1 MLISYL
7 SDKKNLTE
15 LLSKERESY
24 AKLEAEYKDL
34 QSRFFNLKETV
45 EGQEEKLQFFAKENS
60 VSSNDLEEA
69 LLLLRNKQNLA
80 FGGGTGAT
88 SGVPSFLDNTNQ
100 DDHQVD
106 IKSELSELQVRHV
119 EAVNELEKTRS
130 LLKAQAGINRE
141 QKNEVEALQNRLQQ
155 VKAEF
160 QSQLTEYKK
169 LLDMRAARIR
179 KLELQ
184 LRETA
189 YGQAQKLTE
198 RQLET
203 TTTVHTPSGQS
214 LFEIHMLK
222 AHLTNE
228 ILINLGSMEPK
239 IFLTWT
245 FYDHSMQ
252 YTPVT
257 AGPEAIFDCSAY
269 YKVKLDDAFLDYL
282 SGTTVQVETHLYI
295 ILKGVKFE

>member
-1 MLISYL
+1 M
-7 SDKKNLTE
+7 TE

>member
-1 MLISYL
+1 M
-7 SDKKNLTE
+7 
-15 LLSKERESY
+15 
-24 AKLEAEYKDL
+24 
-34 QSRFFNLKETV
+34 QSRYFNLKETV
-45 EGQEEKLQFFAKENS
+45 EGQDEKLQFFAKENS
-60 VSSNDLEEA
+60 ISANELEEA
-69 LLLLRNKQNLA
+69 LVLLRNKQGLGLSGV
-80 FGGGTGAT
+80 GGG
-88 SGVPSFLDNTNQ
+88 SDLPSFLDKINQ
-100 DDHQVD
+100 DSDQQSSD
-106 IKSELSELQVRHV
+106 TKAELSELQVRHV

-160 QSQLTEYKK
+160 QSQLSEYKK
-169 LLDMRAARIR
+169 LLEMRAARIK

-189 YGQAQKLTE
+189 YGQAQKLTDK
-198 RQLET
+198 QLEN

-214 LFEIHMLK
+214 LFEIHMQK
-222 AHLTNE
+222 AHLTKE

-239 IFLTWT
+239 IFATWT

-257 AGPEAIFDCSAY
+257 PGPEAEFDCSAY
-269 YKVKLDDAFLDYL
+269 YKIKLDDALLDYL
-282 SGTTVQVETHLYI
+282 AGTTVQVIYL
-295 ILKGVKFE
+295 ILTSFARHYN

>member
-1 MLISYL
+1 M
-7 SDKKNLTE
+7 
-15 LLSKERESY
+15 
-24 AKLEAEYKDL
+24 EAEYKDL
-34 QSRFFNLKETV
+34 QSRYFSLKETA

-69 LLLLRNKQNLA
+69 LLLLRNKQ
-80 FGGGTGAT
+80 GTSLSESK
-88 SGVPSFLDNTNQ
+88 SGMPSFLDKIVQEDQQADVKT
-100 DDHQVD
+100 
-106 IKSELSELQVRHV
+106 ELSELQVRHV

-160 QSQLTEYKK
+160 QSQLSEYKK
-169 LLDMRAARIR
+169 LLDMRAARIK

-198 RQLET
+198 TQLEK

-222 AHLTNE
+222 AHLTKE
-228 ILINLGSMEPK
+228 ILISLGSMEPK
-239 IFLTWT
+239 IFATWT

-252 YTPVT
+252 YTPVI
-257 AGPEAIFDCSAY
+257 AGPEAVFDCSAY
-269 YKVKLDDAFLDYL
+269 YKIKLDDAFLDYL
-282 SGTTVQVETHLYI
+282 ADTTVQVR
-295 ILKGVKFE
+295 F

>member
-1 MLISYL
+1 M
-7 SDKKNLTE
+7 
-15 LLSKERESY
+15 
-24 AKLEAEYKDL
+24 
-34 QSRFFNLKETV
+34 QSRYFNLKETA

-60 VSSNDLEEA
+60 VSSKDLEEA
-69 LLLLRNKQNLA
+69 LLLLRNKQIPSI
-80 FGGGTGAT
+80 GGGPG
-88 SGVPSFLDNTNQ
+88 SISEVPSFLANTNQ
-100 DDHQVD
+100 DEHDAD
-106 IKSELSELQVRHV
+106 TKAELSELQVRHV

-160 QSQLTEYKK
+160 QSQLSEYKK
-169 LLDMRAARIR
+169 LLDMRAARIQ

-184 LRETA
+184 MKETA
-189 YGQAQKLTE
+189 YGAAQKLTE
-198 RQLET
+198 SQLQK

-222 AHLTNE
+222 AHLTKE

-245 FYDHSMQ
+245 LYDHSMQ
-252 YTPVT
+252 YTPVIT
-257 AGPEAIFDCSAY
+257 GPEAVFDCSAY
-269 YKVKLDDAFLDYL
+269 YKVKLDDAFLEYL
-282 SGTTVQVETHLYI
+282 SGTTVQVGSGALIHIYI
-295 ILKGVKFE
+295 P

>member
-1 MLISYL
+1 MQ
-7 SDKKNLTE
+7 
-15 LLSKERESY
+15 SK
-24 AKLEAEYKDL
+24 
-34 QSRFFNLKETV
+34 FFNLKEAS

-60 VSSNDLEEA
+60 VSSKDLEEA
-69 LLLLRNKQNLA
+69 LLILRNKQIPTMSE
-80 FGGGTGAT
+80 GGG
-88 SGVPSFLDNTNQ
+88 SIDMPSFLSKTSQ
-100 DDHQVD
+100 DDHD
-106 IKSELSELQVRHV
+106 ADLKTELSELQVRHV

-130 LLKAQAGINRE
+130 LLKAQAGINKE

-160 QSQLTEYKK
+160 QSQLSEYKK
-169 LLDMRAARIR
+169 LLDMRAARIK

-184 LRETA
+184 MRETA
-189 YGQAQKLTE
+189 YGAAQKLTE
-198 RQLET
+198 SQLQK

-222 AHLTNE
+222 AHLTKE

-252 YTPVT
+252 YTPVI
-257 AGPEAIFDCSAY
+257 AGPEATFDCSAY
-269 YKVKLDDAFLDYL
+269 YKVKLDDAFLEYL
-282 SGTTVQVETHLYI
+282 SSTTVQVSNWEQIFSGLLLLLYFSTQRMLI
-295 ILKGVKFE
+295 YNK

>member
-1 MLISYL
+1 M
-7 SDKKNLTE
+7 
-15 LLSKERESY
+15 
-24 AKLEAEYKDL
+24 LEAEYKDL
-34 QSRFFNLKETV
+34 QSKFFNLKEAS

-60 VSSNDLEEA
+60 VSSKDLEEA
-69 LLLLRNKQNLA
+69 LLILRNKQIPTMSD
-80 FGGGTGAT
+80 GGG
-88 SGVPSFLDNTNQ
+88 SVDMPSFLSKTSH
-100 DDHQVD
+100 DDHD
-106 IKSELSELQVRHV
+106 ADLKTELSELQVRHV

-130 LLKAQAGINRE
+130 LLKAQAGINKE

-160 QSQLTEYKK
+160 QSQLSEYKK
-169 LLDMRAARIR
+169 LLDMRAARIK

-184 LRETA
+184 MRETA
-189 YGQAQKLTE
+189 YGAAQKLSE
-198 RQLET
+198 SQLQK

-222 AHLTNE
+222 AHLTKE

-252 YTPVT
+252 YTPVI
-257 AGPEAIFDCSAY
+257 AGPEATFDCSAY
-269 YKVKLDDAFLDYL
+269 YKVKLDDAFLEYL
-282 SGTTVQVETHLYI
+282 SSTTVQVSNWEQI
-295 ILKGVKFE
+295 

>member
-1 MLISYL
+1 M
-7 SDKKNLTE
+7 SD
-15 LLSKERESY
+15 LLAKEREEY

-34 QSRFFNLKETV
+34 QSKYFHLKENA
-45 EGQEEKLQFFAKENS
+45 EGQDEKMQFFAKENS
-60 VSSNDLEEA
+60 ISSKDLEEA
-69 LLLLRNKQNLA
+69 LLLLRNKQVPSIS
-80 FGGGTGAT
+80 GRIGTN
-88 SGVPSFLDNTNQ
+88 SDMPSFLAKTTQ
-100 DDHQVD
+100 DDHDADV
-106 IKSELSELQVRHV
+106 KAELSELQVRHV

-160 QSQLTEYKK
+160 QSQLSEYKK
-169 LLDMRAARIR
+169 LLDMRAARIK

-184 LRETA
+184 MRETA
-189 YGQAQKLTE
+189 YGAAQKLTE
-198 RQLET
+198 TQLQK

-222 AHLTNE
+222 AHLTKE
-228 ILINLGSMEPK
+228 ILMNLGSMEPK

-252 YTPVT
+252 YTPVV
-257 AGPEAIFDCSAY
+257 AGPEALFDCSAY
-269 YKVKLDDAFLDYL
+269 YKVKLDDAFLEYL
-282 SGTTVQVETHLYI
+282 FGTTVQVSEQ
-295 ILKGVKFE
+295 FNS